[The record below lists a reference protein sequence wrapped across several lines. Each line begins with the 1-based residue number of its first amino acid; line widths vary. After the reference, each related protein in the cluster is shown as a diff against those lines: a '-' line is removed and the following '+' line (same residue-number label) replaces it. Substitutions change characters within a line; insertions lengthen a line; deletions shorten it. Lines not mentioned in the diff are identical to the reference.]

1 MSDIDNKIKDIHTK
15 MEVAIKACVEV
26 IGATRRLEL
35 TIDDEGKDLRA
46 ASDLWLL
53 RSKVDEALVAL
64 RSERYR
70 PWNLRQDI
78 TEVKA

>member
-1 MSDIDNKIKDIHTK
+1 MSEITNKIEDIHTK
-15 MEVAIKACVEV
+15 VDVAIKACVEV
-26 IGATRRLEL
+26 IGATRQLE
-35 TIDDEGKDLRA
+35 IAVEGEGRDLRA

-53 RSKVDEALVAL
+53 RSTVEDALTSL
-64 RSERYR
+64 RSERFR